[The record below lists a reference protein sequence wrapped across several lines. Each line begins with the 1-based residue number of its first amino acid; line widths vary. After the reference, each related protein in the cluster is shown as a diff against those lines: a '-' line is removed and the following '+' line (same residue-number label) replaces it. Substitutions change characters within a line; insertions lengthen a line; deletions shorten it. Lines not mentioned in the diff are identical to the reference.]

1 MFLFS
6 KAKCSSSHPPTLKVR
21 LGDTPRPPACRRLFL
36 QANERRRT
44 IVQLAAK
51 LVYGLI
57 GLAVPLR
64 GLSASD

>member
-1 MFLFS
+1 
-6 KAKCSSSHPPTLKVR
+6 
-21 LGDTPRPPACRRLFL
+21 
-36 QANERRRT
+36 
-44 IVQLAAK
+44 VQLAAK